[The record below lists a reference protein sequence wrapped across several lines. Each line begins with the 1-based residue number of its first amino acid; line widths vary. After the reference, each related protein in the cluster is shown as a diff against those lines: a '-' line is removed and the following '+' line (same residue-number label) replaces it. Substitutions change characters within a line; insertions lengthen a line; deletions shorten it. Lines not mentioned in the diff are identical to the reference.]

1 MHNLGICLQL
11 VGDRDATLAAAR
23 RAVTLTQKFGLLPW
37 RAGGLLLTGWATAV
51 GAGIADAAR
60 LIDAEIEN
68 ATATGVFRQYYLGL
82 AAEVL
87 LANGRPAD
95 GLARISTARGS
106 TNNGTIQVILT
117 TQENRQFDSPN
128 WCADRRRAQSHFGF

>member
-1 MHNLGICLQL
+1 MGVHHIGQKQGRADILEDYHLRIGDVTVDTDAPDNAPVHEQRFDETEIGAKFATVTELTPEREACNL
-11 VGDRDATLAAAR
+11 TAA
-23 RAVTLTQKFGLLPW
+23 
-37 RAGGLLLTGWATAV
+37 
-51 GAGIADAAR
+51 
-60 LIDAEIEN
+60 
-68 ATATGVFRQYYLGL
+68 LGL
-82 AAEVL
+82 DTS
-87 LANGRPAD
+87 RQ